1 MPESQAASRKSQM
14 KPTRILLLGPPGAGK
29 GTQAALLADA
39 LGVPHVSSGV
49 MLREAVA
56 GETELG
62 RKADAIMAAGDLVPD
77 DLVVAMVEERL
88 SRDDAASGYILDGF
102 PRNIVQARALEAAM
116 GDGAID
122 AMLLFEVNEDELV
135 ERLLGRAD
143 EGRAD
148 DADATIRRRFEVYR
162 EETEPLI
169 DAYADRVVAVNG
181 MGSIEEVFDR
191 VQGALT

>member
-1 MPESQAASRKSQM
+1 MPESQAASRKYQM
-14 KPTRILLLGPPGAGK
+14 KPTRILFLGPPGAGK
-29 GTQAALLADA
+29 GTQAALLADS

-62 RKADAIMAAGDLVPD
+62 RKAESIMAAGDLVPD

-122 AMLLFEVNEDELV
+122 AMLLFEVNEDEVV

-148 DADATIRRRFEVYR
+148 DAEATIRRRFEVYR

-181 MGSIEEVFDR
+181 TGSIEEVFDR

>member
-1 MPESQAASRKSQM
+1 MPESQVAGRKSQG
-14 KPTRILLLGPPGAGK
+14 KPTRILFLGPPGAGK

-39 LGVPHVSSGV
+39 LGFPHVSSGV

-56 GETELG
+56 EESELG
-62 RKADAIMAAGDLVPD
+62 REAGSIMAAGDLVPD
-77 DLVVAMVEERL
+77 DLVVAMIEERL

-135 ERLLGRAD
+135 ERLLGRAE

-148 DADATIRRRFEVYR
+148 DAEATIRRRFDVYR

-181 MGSIEEVFDR
+181 IGSIEVVFDR
-191 VQGALT
+191 VQGALI